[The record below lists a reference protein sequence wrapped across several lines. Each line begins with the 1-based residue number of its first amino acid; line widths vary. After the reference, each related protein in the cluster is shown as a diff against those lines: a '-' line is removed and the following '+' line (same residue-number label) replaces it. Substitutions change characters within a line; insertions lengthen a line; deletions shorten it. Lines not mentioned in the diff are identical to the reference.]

1 MQSQS
6 NGQEMYRDKLPIEV
20 AYSQADPLPVYLLT
34 LVHGTGR
41 TETH

>member
-6 NGQEMYRDKLPIEV
+6 NGQEIYWDTLPIEV

-34 LVHGTGR
+34 IVCGTGR